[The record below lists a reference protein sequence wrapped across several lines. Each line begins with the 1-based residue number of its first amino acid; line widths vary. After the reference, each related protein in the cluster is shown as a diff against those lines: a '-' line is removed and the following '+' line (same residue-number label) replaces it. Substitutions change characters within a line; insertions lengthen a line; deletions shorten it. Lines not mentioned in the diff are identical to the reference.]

1 MEVDMAGTAVPVDW
15 PTLLWRQ
22 QGEAQDASNIDHNRN
37 PAWTMPTA
45 SPIRNCGTSM
55 QPDLY
60 LQLSHILEWEIWNHN
75 QTRGYLTT
83 ERDKVSE
90 LNAQVWRLSRDIEQW
105 RDACQQGYAAIDQHR
120 AENVELKRALAEARS
135 MPTERRSE
143 DPRLSTPEMAT
154 PPQRR
159 SLRKLAPL
167 PRIETDESSWRLGFI
182 KDIEE
187 HGIAKSV
194 E

>member
-22 QGEAQDASNIDHNRN
+22 QGEAQDTSNIDHNRN
-37 PAWTMPTA
+37 SSWTMPTA

-75 QTRGYLTT
+75 QTRGYLAT

-105 RDACQQGYAAIDQHR
+105 RNTCQQGYAALDQHR

-135 MPTERRSE
+135 IPTEPHSK
-143 DPRLSTPEMAT
+143 DPPLGTPEMAT
-154 PPQRR
+154 PPQRC

>member
-1 MEVDMAGTAVPVDW
+1 
-15 PTLLWRQ
+15 
-22 QGEAQDASNIDHNRN
+22 
-37 PAWTMPTA
+37 
-45 SPIRNCGTSM
+45 
-55 QPDLY
+55 
-60 LQLSHILEWEIWNHN
+60 
-75 QTRGYLTT
+75 
-83 ERDKVSE
+83 
-90 LNAQVWRLSRDIEQW
+90 
-105 RDACQQGYAAIDQHR
+105 
-120 AENVELKRALAEARS
+120 